1 MPFLFY
7 GVPLGHHL
15 GRGENF
21 HFAFKGKGLF
31 SQAKGS
37 PVGRDKAQSFKISP
51 CCIDYWDIPGRRAR
65 QKQCCIALRGNG
77 GIGCRKFGR
86 LVVGGLLHCLLAW
99 SHRLCS
105 VPGYGLRR
113 IPSGLWRRYVS
124 GCRLYGAVAYV
135 RRVRPRGVDPC
146 IVGKQSLVRKKFRK
160 SLPVRPT
167 SAIIG
172 EPSPAVSRL
181 TGTVPPWMPM

>member
-21 HFAFKGKGLF
+21 HCPFKGKGLF
-31 SQAKGS
+31 SQTKGS

-51 CCIDYWDIPGRRAR
+51 CCIDYRDIPGRRAR
-65 QKQCCIALRGNG
+65 QKQCCIALRWNG

-113 IPSGLWRRYVS
+113 IPGEVWRRYVS

-135 RRVRPRGVDPC
+135 RRVRARGVDPC
-146 IVGKQSLVRKKFRK
+146 IVGKQGLFLQSVVGTQKVQEIA
-160 SLPVRPT
+160 SGQAQNRPPP
-167 SAIIG
+167 SAG
-172 EPSPAVSRL
+172 
-181 TGTVPPWMPM
+181 